1 MAISKSARIGLARLS
16 VYDGSHYGEILLR
29 MKKIRR
35 LLCLLLL
42 SHLPVSA
49 TDKLADLRSKI
60 EGTYELIEWD
70 DAGVKLLPP
79 QVAARYIIRDG
90 KVTWISHKNA
100 NGKLMS
106 NALYGDFVL
115 SENTFAYG
123 YGEWLEVVVEDG
135 QTRVSR
141 DPKPDMKS
149 LTLPA
154 MRSLALTLENGV
166 VHAIGANTRFEFR
179 EDGMTQTNTNSGYA
193 RKYKR
198 VKN

>member
-1 MAISKSARIGLARLS
+1 
-16 VYDGSHYGEILLR
+16 
-29 MKKIRR
+29 MKKIR
-35 LLCLLLL
+35 LLLSLLLL

-49 TDKLADLRSKI
+49 TDKLTDLRSKI

-70 DAGVKLLPP
+70 DAGVKLQPP

-123 YGEWLEVVVEDG
+123 YGEWLEVVIEDG

-166 VHAIGANTRFEFR
+166 VHATGANTRFEFR
-179 EDGMTQTNTNSGYA
+179 DEGMTQTNTNSGYA

>member
-1 MAISKSARIGLARLS
+1 MSCDKSLILLGHVSYGDARSSQNPYLLS
-16 VYDGSHYGEILLR
+16 VFLTARSSPMIKKILL
-29 MKKIRR
+29 
-35 LLCLLLL
+35 LPALLLL
-42 SHLPVSA
+42 SSLTASA
-49 TDKLADLRSKI
+49 ADKLSDIRSKI

-70 DAGVKLLPP
+70 DAGVKLTPP

-106 NALYGDFVL
+106 NALYG
-115 SENTFAYG
+115 G

-141 DPKPDMKS
+141 EPKPDMKS
-149 LTLPA
+149 LTLPT
-154 MRSLALTLENGV
+154 MRTLALTLENGV
-166 VHAIGANTRFEFR
+166 VHAVGTTTRFEFR
-179 EDGMTQTNTNSGYA
+179 DEGMTQINTNSGYA

-198 VKN
+198 VKH